1 MKKCSLD
8 RLPYLPH
15 LRMEYYEVLPVQ
27 ESGVYSH
34 PKKSRLFYD
43 VSRCSH
49 SWNTIMGE
57 K

>member
-1 MKKCSLD
+1 MKKYYPD

-15 LRMEYYEVLPVQ
+15 LRMEYYEELPVQ
-27 ESGVYSH
+27 ESGVYYI
-34 PKKSRLFYD
+34 PKKSRLYYE